1 MWLLLA
7 AVQVFRCRTGA
18 RVVRCGSRRVSGT
31 NDPETCL
38 MGAMRQ
44 VLEVQV

>member
-1 MWLLLA
+1 MWLLFA
-7 AVQVFRCRTGA
+7 AVKALRCRTGA
-18 RVVRCGSRRVSGT
+18 RVLRCGSRRVSGT